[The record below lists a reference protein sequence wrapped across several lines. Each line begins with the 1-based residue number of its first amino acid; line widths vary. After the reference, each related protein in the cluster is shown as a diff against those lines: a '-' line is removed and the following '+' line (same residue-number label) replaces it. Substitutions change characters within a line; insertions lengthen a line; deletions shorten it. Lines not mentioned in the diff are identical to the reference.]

1 MNNLEAL
8 YKIIKIAAEIN
19 DSTDNS
25 QVVNDVVVP
34 LYKIAKKINTSQIS
48 ADGSPVATISDLD
61 GIVPPTKTNDIINRT
76 ISMPQGKNSIPISNL
91 HLIADSTVGV
101 EQIQEVLNSLP
112 ERLNEIFMGSGFS
125 FEFIDKNI
133 KVEK

>member
-1 MNNLEAL
+1 
-8 YKIIKIAAEIN
+8 
-19 DSTDNS
+19 
-25 QVVNDVVVP
+25 
-34 LYKIAKKINTSQIS
+34 
-48 ADGSPVATISDLD
+48 
-61 GIVPPTKTNDIINRT
+61 
-76 ISMPQGKNSIPISNL
+76 MPQGKNSIPISNL